1 MFYLLNTTRSP
12 HMLIFAEFT
21 LELEF
26 VFTELSLK
34 CFIVCLRLILTHTII
49 KKVLYEYNMHL

>member
-1 MFYLLNTTRSP
+1 
-12 HMLIFAEFT
+12 MLIFAEFT

-34 CFIVCLRLILTHTII
+34 CFIVCLRLILTRTII
-49 KKVLYEYNMHL
+49 KKVLYEYNMNL